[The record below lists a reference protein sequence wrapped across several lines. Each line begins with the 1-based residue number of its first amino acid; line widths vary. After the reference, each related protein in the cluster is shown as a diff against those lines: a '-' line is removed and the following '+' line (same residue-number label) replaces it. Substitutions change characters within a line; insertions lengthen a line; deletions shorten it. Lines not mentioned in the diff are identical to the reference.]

1 MRLPD
6 FTTARLLV
14 AGDLMLDRYWL
25 GDAHRVSPEAP
36 VPVVRVTGE
45 ESRAGGAGNVALNAA
60 ALGASVDLVGPVG
73 ADREADLLEEHLAA
87 AGVRG
92 HLLRQDAVPTP
103 VKLRVLGRSQQL
115 LRLDFEEDLSASVS
129 EGLADLYRG
138 LLAGADLVVLSDYG
152 KGTLTRAAEWIAWA
166 RSTDCPVLVDPK
178 GADFTPYQGA
188 TALTPNGA
196 ELAAVVGE
204 WATDADLAERGER
217 LCRDL
222 GLEALVVTRGKAGL
236 TLLQSGVEPV
246 HLPARAR
253 EVFDVTGAG
262 DTVLATLAAAR
273 GCGEPWE
280 SAADLANLAG
290 AEVVARLGTAVVHPA
305 DLRHRRGGD
314 GAGGGGLSEDEA
326 VQAAAD
332 ARTRGERLVMTN
344 GCFDLLHAGH
354 VAYLEEAAALGERL
368 LVAVNDDASVRR
380 LKGDDRPV
388 TPLEQR
394 MAVLAG
400 LAAVDWVVAFAEDD
414 PSRLVERI
422 RPDVLAKGG
431 DYRPSEVAGYSA
443 VTESGGEVRVLPYR
457 EGCSSTAM
465 VEAIRGG
472 RGS

>member
-6 FTTARLLV
+6 FTNARLLI
-14 AGDLMLDRYWL
+14 AGDRMLDRYWS

-45 ESRAGGAGNVALNAA
+45 GSRAGGAGNVALNAA
-60 ALGASVDLVGPVG
+60 ALGAAVDLVGPVG
-73 ADREADLLEEHLAA
+73 ADREADLLEAHLGS

-92 HLLRQDAVPTP
+92 QLLRQDTVPTP

-115 LRLDFEEDLSASVS
+115 LRLDFEEDLSASGS
-129 EGLADLYRG
+129 EALADLYRG
-138 LLAGADLVVLSDYG
+138 LLPDADLVVLSDYG
-152 KGTLTRAAEWIAWA
+152 KGTLSRASEWIGWA
-166 RSTDCPVLVDPK
+166 RSAGRPVLVDPK
-178 GADFTPYQGA
+178 GADFTRYRGA
-188 TALTPNGA
+188 TALTPNGT
-196 ELAAVVGE
+196 ELATVVGD
-204 WATDADLAERGER
+204 WATEADLVQRGER

-222 GLEALVVTRGKAGL
+222 GLEALVVTRGKVGL
-236 TLLQSGVEPV
+236 TLIRDGIEPV
-246 HLPARAR
+246 HFPARAR

-290 AEVVARLGTAVVHPA
+290 AEVVARLGTAVVRPA
-305 DLRHRRGGD
+305 DLRHRGRDGGCGRGL
-314 GAGGGGLSEDEA
+314 AEEEA
-326 VQAAAD
+326 VQSAAD
-332 ARTRGERLVMTN
+332 ARARGERLVMTN

-380 LKGDDRPV
+380 LKGEDRPV

-394 MAVLAG
+394 MTVLGG

-422 RPDVLAKGG
+422 RPDVLVKGG
-431 DYRPSEVAGYSA
+431 DYRPVEVAGYSA
-443 VTESGGEVRVLPYR
+443 VTAAGGEVRILPYR
-457 EGCSSTAM
+457 AGGSSSAM
-465 VEAIRGG
+465 VEAIRGRG
-472 RGS
+472 RS

>member
-14 AGDLMLDRYWL
+14 AGDLMLDRYWS
-25 GDAHRVSPEAP
+25 GDAQRVSPEAP

-45 ESRAGGAGNVALNAA
+45 ETRAGGAGNVALNAA
-60 ALGASVDLVGPVG
+60 ALGAGVALVGPVG
-73 ADREADLLEEHLAA
+73 ADREADLLEEHLTS

-92 HLLRQDAVPTP
+92 HLLRQEAVPTP

-115 LRLDFEEDLSASVS
+115 LRLDFEEDLSASGS
-129 EGLADLYRG
+129 EPLADLYRE
-138 LLAGADLVVLSDYG
+138 LLDDADLVVLSDYG
-152 KGTLTRAAEWIAWA
+152 KGTLGRVTEWIDWA
-166 RSTDCPVLVDPK
+166 RSAGRPVLVDPK
-178 GADFTPYQGA
+178 GTDFTRYRGA

-196 ELAAVVGE
+196 ELAAVVGD
-204 WATDADLAERGER
+204 WATEADLAQRGQR

-222 GLEALVVTRGKAGL
+222 GLEALVVTRGKAGM
-236 TLLQSGVEPV
+236 TLIRDGAEPV
-246 HLPARAR
+246 HFPARAR

-280 SAADLANLAG
+280 SAADLANLAA
-290 AEVVARLGTAVVHPA
+290 AEVVARLGTAMVGPA
-305 DLRHRRGGD
+305 DLRHRWRD
-314 GAGGGGLSEDEA
+314 GTAGGALGEEEA

-332 ARTRGERLVMTN
+332 ARARGERLVMTN

-380 LKGDDRPV
+380 LKGDGRPV

-394 MAVLAG
+394 MAVLGG

-414 PSRLVERI
+414 PTRLVERI
-422 RPDVLAKGG
+422 RPDVLVKGG
-431 DYRPSEVAGYSA
+431 DYRPSQVAGYTA
-443 VTESGGEVRVLPYR
+443 VTEAGGEVRILPYR

-465 VEAIRGG
+465 VEAIRGRG
-472 RGS
+472 RS